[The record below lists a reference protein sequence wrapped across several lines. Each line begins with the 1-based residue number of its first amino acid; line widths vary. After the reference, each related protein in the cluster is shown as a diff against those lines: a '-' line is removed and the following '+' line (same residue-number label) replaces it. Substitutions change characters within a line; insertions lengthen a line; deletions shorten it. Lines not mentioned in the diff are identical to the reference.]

1 MAVPIPSSA
10 SESILSIFEYR
21 LFTPSSVSDKCIM
34 NTVLKTNPRIAVA
47 ILLIYPT
54 AIFLAARLTRPILQT
69 DPPYITLITN
79 AYTNHSAIRF
89 LSLPVRLI

>member
-10 SESILSIFEYR
+10 SESILRILEYR
-21 LFTPSSVSDKCIM
+21 LFTPSSVSDKRII

-69 DPPYITLITN
+69 DPPHIKLFEYHKVTHIKN
-79 AYTNHSAIRF
+79 S
-89 LSLPVRLI
+89 